1 MLTFKSLIGART
13 AKSSLENAIIA
24 TSTQG
29 DFKITKAMQVA
40 LGLKDGDFVSI
51 VEGEGGEVYIGKGI
65 NGVPA
70 TDENGRE
77 EKDARGRV
85 IYLEGQE
92 GYGSVIR
99 KASLNSDNLK
109 MTSASAWLTLGCTGE
124 ENVYFKVGEGQEAQ
138 VPMNEEGDMHI
149 TTFYKLEEYKR
160 VPKSANGKSEDEG
173 DDEGGIVQ
181 DIESAVESNYFEE
194 EEI

>member
-29 DFKITKAMQVA
+29 DFKITKAMQTA

-51 VEGEGGEVYIGKGI
+51 VEGEEGEVYIGKGI

-70 TDENGRE
+70 TDENGQE

-85 IYLEGQE
+85 VYLEGQE
-92 GYGSVIR
+92 GYGSVVR
-99 KASLNSDNLK
+99 KASMNSDNLK
-109 MTSASAWLTLGCTGE
+109 MTSASAWLNLGCTGE
-124 ENVYFKVGEGQEAQ
+124 ENVYFTVGEGQEAQ
-138 VPMNEEGDMHI
+138 VPMNEEGDMHVS
-149 TTFYKLEEYKR
+149 TYFKLEEYKR
-160 VPKSANGKSEDEG
+160 VPKSTNVKAEDEG
-173 DDEGGIVQ
+173 EEVEDNA
-181 DIESAVESNYFEE
+181 IESAIEDDNFEE

>member
-29 DFKITKAMQVA
+29 DFKITKAMQAA

-51 VEGEGGEVYIGKGI
+51 VEGENGEVYIGKGI
-65 NGVPA
+65 NGTPVL
-70 TDENGRE
+70 DENGQE

-85 IYLEGQE
+85 IYVEGEE

-99 KASLNSDNLK
+99 KASLNSDSLK
-109 MTSASAWLTLGCTGE
+109 MTSSSAWLNLGCSAD
-124 ENVYFKVGEGQEAQ
+124 ENVYFKVGEGVEAQ
-138 VPMNEEGDMHI
+138 VPMNEDGDMH
-149 TTFYKLEEYKR
+149 TSTYFQLEEYKR
-160 VPKSANGKSEDEG
+160 VPKSTSVKAEDEG
-173 DDEGGIVQ
+173 EEEVEDNVEDAIASDE
-181 DIESAVESNYFEE
+181 NFEE